1 MTGVQT
7 CALPI
12 CFPRAHGNSCRH
24 AHRVREDLIVGQEY
38 GGQIFTEY
46 MAALKGLTLFID
58 TVAPEYYWILADDYT
73 WTDEMLQP
81 AK

>member
-1 MTGVQT
+1 MSAIKFQSGDQVK
-7 CALPI
+7 
-12 CFPRAHGNSCRH
+12 
-24 AHRVREDLIVGQEY
+24 VREDLIVGQEY

-46 MAALKGLTLFID
+46 MAALKGFTLFID
-58 TVAPEYYWILADDYT
+58 IVAPEYYWILADDYT